1 MDKKA
6 LIIHRVLVGLC
17 LFCFVWE
24 FVFYLANWSSL
35 PEEPGIHFGPDGTFD
50 VYASKIFGFYPH
62 VISLIVLAVHFFV
75 SFVISREK
83 LQLGVNITEKG
94 KRMFLGSLMITV
106 DLVVLSVLLCFCC
119 WVFAVSAQNENIM
132 GLTPNI
138 IFSAGLM
145 IAFCAV
151 IFQCIVC
158 AVYSEKPE
166 TEEEFSPAEKR
177 KRLGMT
183 QIEFAEKMHVTRQT
197 VSRWEAG
204 TVMPDV
210 EKIGEIA
217 DILGVSCDYLLKD
230 GASEDGAVRTK
241 GVGKLLQSILGKTVQ
256 LVFYDEEADIDLFNT
271 PCRVA
276 SFEGNWMQ
284 VTADTK
290 KGRIEKLIPVS
301 SVLSIEIVKE
311 DH

>member
-1 MDKKA
+1 MNK
-6 LIIHRVLVGLC
+6 L
-17 LFCFVWE
+17 
-24 FVFYLANWSSL
+24 
-35 PEEPGIHFGPDGTFD
+35 GI
-50 VYASKIFGFYPH
+50 KI
-62 VISLIVLAVHFFV
+62 
-75 SFVISREK
+75 
-83 LQLGVNITEKG
+83 
-94 KRMFLGSLMITV
+94 
-106 DLVVLSVLLCFCC
+106 
-119 WVFAVSAQNENIM
+119 
-132 GLTPNI
+132 
-138 IFSAGLM
+138 
-145 IAFCAV
+145 
-151 IFQCIVC
+151 
-158 AVYSEKPE
+158 
-166 TEEEFSPAEKR
+166 AEKR

-230 GASEDGAVRTK
+230 GASGDGAVLTK
-241 GVGKLLQSILGKTVQ
+241 GVGKLLQNIRGKTVK
-256 LVFYDEEADIDLFNT
+256 LVFYDGEADIDLFNT
-271 PCRVA
+271 PCRIC

-311 DH
+311 EN